1 MARFDFHG
9 LTVETS
15 SDFPADPGALL
26 LAALPPAPSPAAA
39 GSLPDLAIRIA
50 PASPAELT
58 QRLPGP
64 DAFVYGA
71 SRLRIA
77 GDTVELAWPGTRF
90 TIAGPRVEGLVD
102 RRAMEQPEGADL
114 VAHGPLLMA
123 LAVALRSLGC
133 YHLHAAALVLPRGPT
148 LLVPALSGAG
158 KSTLATALVLAGAG
172 FLGDDTLFVRRDGP
186 SVRLL
191 ALPRDFHLTGRTAEA
206 LGLTDRLDPALLT
219 PAGKGRFDAFARF
232 GDRFRAEAPAP
243 DFILLPR
250 ISGEPATRLLPAM
263 PSAALGA
270 LLESSALV
278 ATRGLPGG
286 AAHLPVLA
294 SMANGATALHAE
306 LGLDLLADPRAT
318 AGRVIAQLGALQATA
333 AGPPG

>member
-1 MARFDFHG
+1 VARFDFHG

-15 SDFPADPGALL
+15 SAFPADPGAML
-26 LAALPPAPSPAAA
+26 LAALPPAPAGAAA
-39 GSLPDLAIRIA
+39 DLTIRLA
-50 PASPAELT
+50 PATPAELE
-58 QRLPGP
+58 QQLPGP

-77 GDTVELAWPGTRF
+77 GDTVELAWLGTRF
-90 TIAGPRVEGLVD
+90 TVTGPRVEGLVD
-102 RRAMEQPEGADL
+102 PRAMEQPEGADL
-114 VAHGPLLMA
+114 MAQGPLLMA
-123 LAVALRSLGC
+123 LSVALRSLGC
-133 YHLHAAALVLPRGPT
+133 YHLHAAALVLPQGPT
-148 LLVPALSGAG
+148 VLVPALSGSG
-158 KSTLATALVLAGAG
+158 KSTLATTLILAGAG
-172 FLGDDTLFVRRDGP
+172 FLGDDTLFVRRDGA

-191 ALPRDFHLTGRTAEA
+191 ALPRDFHLTERSAGA

-219 PAGKGRFDAFARF
+219 LAGKGRFDAHASF
-232 GDRFRAEAPAP
+232 GDRFHAEAPAP
-243 DFILLPR
+243 DYILLPR
-250 ISGEPATRLLPAM
+250 ITGEPATRLAPAG

-306 LGLDLLADPRAT
+306 LGLDLLSDPQGTATRLLAELGLGRA
-318 AGRVIAQLGALQATA
+318 G
-333 AGPPG
+333 

>member
-9 LTVETS
+9 LTVETTS
-15 SDFPADPGALL
+15 VFPADPGALL
-26 LAALPPAPSPAAA
+26 LAALPAARSPAAA
-39 GSLPDLAIRIA
+39 GSLPDLTLRLA
-50 PASPAELT
+50 PATPAELE

-71 SRLRIA
+71 SRLRVA

-90 TIAGPRVEGLVD
+90 TITGPRVEGLVD
-102 RRAMEQPEGADL
+102 RRAMAEPEGADL

-133 YHLHAAALVLPRGPT
+133 YHLHAAALVLSQGPT
-148 LLVPALSGAG
+148 VLVPALSGAG

-191 ALPRDFHLTGRTAEA
+191 ALPRDFHLTGRSAEA

-219 PAGKGRFDAFARF
+219 LAGKGRLDAHVRFPGRFA
-232 GDRFRAEAPAP
+232 AEAPAP
-243 DFILLPR
+243 SFMLLPR
-250 ISGEPATRLLPAM
+250 ISGEPSTRLEPAG
-263 PSAALGA
+263 PADALGA

-286 AAHLPVLA
+286 PGHLPVLA
-294 SMANGATALHAE
+294 GMADGASSFRAE
-306 LGLDLLADPRAT
+306 LGLDLLADPAGTVRAIL
-318 AGRVIAQLGALQATA
+318 ARLRA
-333 AGPPG
+333 